1 MKLNPQDWRK
11 LRNPIIGL
19 GVALIIMALLV
30 AYVEQHKITVQQALQ
45 QQQNQLN
52 QARQRY
58 QASGLEKETIVK
70 YWPGY
75 QRLIKDGF
83 IGEERRIEW
92 VDNLRTIHQENKL
105 FGINYSIAS
114 QEDYKPAFAL
124 NPGPF
129 TLRRSVMKL
138 DLSMLHEGD
147 LITMMEALKAKET
160 TPFILRECE
169 ITRSAASTASK
180 LTPNLLASCELDWLT
195 IHEPQIAGAAPL

>member
-1 MKLNPQDWRK
+1 MKLTPQDWKK
-11 LRNPIIGL
+11 LRSPIIGL
-19 GVALIIMALLV
+19 GLAFMLIALLV
-30 AYVEQHKITVQQALQ
+30 AYTLQLKNTIELAMQ
-45 QQQNQLN
+45 QQESQLS

-58 QASGLEKETIVK
+58 QSSGLEKATIVR
-70 YWPGY
+70 YLPAY
-75 QRLIKDGF
+75 QRLISDGF

-114 QEDYKPAFAL
+114 QEDYKPTFTL

-129 TLRRSVMKL
+129 ILHRSVMKL

-147 LITMMEALKAKET
+147 LITMMEALKAKQT

-169 ITRSAASTASK
+169 ITRVAASTANK
-180 LTPNLLASCELDWLT
+180 LAPNSQASCELDWLT
-195 IHEPQIAGAAPL
+195 IREPQTAGAAPR

>member
-1 MKLNPQDWRK
+1 MKLNPVDWRK

-19 GVALIIMALLV
+19 GAALILMALLV
-30 AYVEQHKITVQQALQ
+30 AYAERHKTTVQQALQ

-52 QARQRY
+52 QVRQRY
-58 QASGLEKETIVK
+58 QSSGQEKETIVK
-70 YWPGY
+70 YLPGY

-114 QEDYKPAFAL
+114 QEDYKPTFAL

-129 TLRRSVMKL
+129 ILNRSVMKL

-147 LITMMEALKAKET
+147 LITMIEALKTKET

-169 ITRSAASTASK
+169 ITRLAANTTSK
-180 LTPNLLASCELDWLT
+180 LATNSLASCELDWLT
-195 IHEPQIAGAAPL
+195 IRELQTAGAAPP

>member
-1 MKLNPQDWRK
+1 MKLNQQDWHR

-19 GVALIIMALLV
+19 SAALIFTALLV
-30 AYVEQHKITVQQALQ
+30 TYAEQYKSKIQQALE

-58 QASGLEKETIVK
+58 QSSGLEKETIVK
-70 YWPGY
+70 YLPSY
-75 QRLIKDGF
+75 QRLISDGF

-92 VDNLRTIHQENKL
+92 VDNLRTIHKENKL

-114 QEDYKPAFAL
+114 QEDYKPTLAF

-129 TLRRSVMKL
+129 ILRRSVMKL
-138 DLSMLHEGD
+138 ELSMLHEGD
-147 LITMMEALKAKET
+147 LITLIEALKAKET

-169 ITRSAASTASK
+169 ITRSTATITSR
-180 LTPNLLASCELDWLT
+180 LAPNLLASCELDWLT
-195 IHEPQIAGAAPL
+195 IREPQTAGVAPL

>member
-1 MKLNPQDWRK
+1 MKPNLQDWRK

-19 GVALIIMALLV
+19 GAALILMALLV
-30 AYVEQHKITVQQALQ
+30 AYAEQHKTTVQQALL

-58 QASGLEKETIVK
+58 QSSGQEKETIVK
-70 YWPGY
+70 YLPGY
-75 QRLIKDGF
+75 QRLISDGF

-92 VDNLRTIHQENKL
+92 VDNLRIIHQENKL

-124 NPGPF
+124 NPGLF
-129 TLRRSVMKL
+129 ILHRSVMKL

-147 LITMMEALKAKET
+147 LITMIEALKAKET

-169 ITRSAASTASK
+169 ITRLAASTASK
-180 LTPNLLASCELDWLT
+180 LAPNSLASCELDWLT
-195 IHEPQIAGAAPL
+195 IREPQTAGAAPL